1 MVPVIGLIDISIFLF
16 FDEFR
21 VDMGMGSE
29 KVVDEENYW
38 AFCFVIMIK
47 RIE

>member
-1 MVPVIGLIDISIFLF
+1 MVPVIGLIDISNFLF
-16 FDEFR
+16 FDDFR

-29 KVVDEENYW
+29 KVVDEEDYW
-38 AFCFVIMIK
+38 AFCFVMIK

>member
-1 MVPVIGLIDISIFLF
+1 MVPVIGLTDISNFVF

-29 KVVDEENYW
+29 KVVDEEDY
-38 AFCFVIMIK
+38 
-47 RIE
+47 

>member
-1 MVPVIGLIDISIFLF
+1 MVPVIGLIDISNFVF

-29 KVVDEENYW
+29 KVVDEEDYW
-38 AFCFVIMIK
+38 AFSFVMIK